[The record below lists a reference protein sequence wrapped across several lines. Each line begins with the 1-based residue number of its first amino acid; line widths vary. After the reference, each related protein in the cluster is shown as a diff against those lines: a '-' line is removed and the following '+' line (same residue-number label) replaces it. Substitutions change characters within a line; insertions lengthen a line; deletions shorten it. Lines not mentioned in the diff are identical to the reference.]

1 MFCVAANLD
10 SRLPQRVKTRISAF
24 RAYVSSHQL
33 RTSRLH
39 GRPRRVSYLSARTRD
54 IVPAMPVPVF
64 ECPARLLL
72 FRAMLIRKRGQM
84 LGYVEAADRAAAELA
99 AVT

>member
-1 MFCVAANLD
+1 
-10 SRLPQRVKTRISAF
+10 
-24 RAYVSSHQL
+24 
-33 RTSRLH
+33 
-39 GRPRRVSYLSARTRD
+39 
-54 IVPAMPVPVF
+54 MPVPVF